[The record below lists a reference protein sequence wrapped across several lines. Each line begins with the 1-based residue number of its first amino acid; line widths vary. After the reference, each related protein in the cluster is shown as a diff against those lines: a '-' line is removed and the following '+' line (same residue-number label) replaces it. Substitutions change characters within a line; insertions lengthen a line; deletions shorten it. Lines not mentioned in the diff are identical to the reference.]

1 MLKTCDKK
9 NLSWEILYIPH
20 CFFNKEI
27 ILKSLYKCTIKI
39 TRFISGFII
48 WEAIDEFEAQFLT
61 KGTVVLFIHMDNA
74 QEYKHKQ

>member
-9 NLSWEILYIPH
+9 NLSWEILYIPTV
-20 CFFNKEI
+20 FLIKRLS
-27 ILKSLYKCTIKI
+27 LKVYTIKI

>member
-1 MLKTCDKK
+1 MRDPIYTPLFFLIKRLSLKV
-9 NLSWEILYIPH
+9 Y
-20 CFFNKEI
+20 
-27 ILKSLYKCTIKI
+27 TIKI